1 MILLQKNGELAIG
14 CFKLEASSYLG
25 LLNGSQFAERCGGE
39 VEEDPEAGACRKSG
53 QDRDASRQAD
63 ADREPQDRDDVTR
76 DEQAVALFVVL
87 DVVARVVNVRYGIAV
102 WYRSGGPQNNLIPF

>member
-1 MILLQKNGELAIG
+1 MGPN
-14 CFKLEASSYLG
+14 
-25 LLNGSQFAERCGGE
+25 FAERCGRE

-63 ADREPQDRDDVTR
+63 ADRNPQDRDDVAS

-87 DVVARVVNVRYGIAV
+87 DVVARVVNVVVVVDDKSRPDSDVPEEERAA
-102 WYRSGGPQNNLIPF
+102 RP